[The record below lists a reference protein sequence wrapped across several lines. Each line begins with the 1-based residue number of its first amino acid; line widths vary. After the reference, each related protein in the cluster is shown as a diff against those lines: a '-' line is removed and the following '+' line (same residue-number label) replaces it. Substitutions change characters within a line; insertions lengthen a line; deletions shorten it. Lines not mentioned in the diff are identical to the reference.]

1 MVDVHRLGPGDEAVA
16 ALGPTAGD
24 TVDRQHVEALLAR
37 ADALVHE
44 TARDLGT
51 DAPVTAP

>member
-1 MVDVHRLGPGDEAVA
+1 VA
-16 ALGPTAGD
+16 ALGPTVGE